1 MKDIREPAGTLTP
14 RHPLTVTVKVALA
27 MISIGRTRFY
37 ELVAAGQITTV
48 KIGRR
53 RLVHVGSLQRLV
65 TEGYVVA
72 PPYIRPE
79 QIDLDL

>member
-1 MKDIREPAGTLTP
+1 MKDTLGPIGALT
-14 RHPLTVTVKVALA
+14 RMLPLTVTVREALTL
-27 MISIGRTRFY
+27 IGIGRTRFY

-53 RLVHVGSLQRLV
+53 RLVHLESLQRLAA
-65 TEGYVVA
+65 EGYVVA

>member
-1 MKDIREPAGTLTP
+1 MKDIREPAGAITT

-27 MISIGRTRFY
+27 MIGIGRTRFY

-53 RLVHVGSLQRLV
+53 RLVHVESLQRLAA
-65 TEGYVVA
+65 EGYVAA
-72 PPYIRPE
+72 PPYMRPE

>member
-1 MKDIREPAGTLTP
+1 MKDIREPSDALIK

-27 MISIGRTRFY
+27 MIGIGRTRFY
-37 ELVAAGQITTV
+37 ELVAVGQITTV

-53 RLVHVGSLQRLV
+53 RLVHVESLQRLAA
-65 TEGYVVA
+65 EGYAVT

>member
-1 MKDIREPAGTLTP
+1 MKSISAPAGALTI

-27 MISIGRTRFY
+27 MIGIGRTRFY
-37 ELVAAGQITTV
+37 ELVGAGQITTV

-53 RLVHVGSLQRLV
+53 RLVHMESLQRLAA
-65 TEGYVVA
+65 EGYVVA

>member
-1 MKDIREPAGTLTP
+1 MKDIREPAGVLTI
-14 RHPLTVTVKVALA
+14 RHPLTVTVKVALV
-27 MISIGRTRFY
+27 MIGIGRTRFY

-53 RLVHVGSLQRLV
+53 RLVHVDSLQRLAA
-65 TEGYVVA
+65 EGYVVA

-79 QIDLDL
+79 QIDLNL

>member
-1 MKDIREPAGTLTP
+1 MKDIREPVGVLTI
-14 RHPLTVTVKVALA
+14 RHPLTVTVKVALV
-27 MISIGRTRFY
+27 MIGIGRTRFY

-53 RLVHVGSLQRLV
+53 RLVHVESLQRLAA
-65 TEGYVVA
+65 EGYVVA